1 METKSFRVA
10 GLSSCWHNEKTKDIF
25 RQCANGSITD
35 FVTSA
40 IVKYAKHLGFT
51 YTEMQ
56 ATLSYQPNY
65 ITDGR
70 MIEIQNAV
78 DKSRKKDYTYLVAFE
93 YLRWKRPGVNTSN
106 LYRDAIVFNSC

>member
-10 GLSSCWHNEKTKDIF
+10 GLSSCWHTQETREIF
-25 RQCANGSITD
+25 ERCANGSITE
-35 FVTSA
+35 FVTVA
-40 IVKYAKHLGFT
+40 IVNYAE
-51 YTEMQ
+51 EMG
-56 ATLSYQPNY
+56 YNCEKD
-65 ITDGR
+65 IVINVGR
-70 MIEIQNAV
+70 MAQIQSMI